1 MCLVVLRDTH
11 LSDMSLETLLQN
23 TLPKVEGS
31 IYLSEE
37 FSQDNLDFF
46 VFLSSASVASGT
58 PGQSAYVAANMFMV
72 GLAEQRRRL
81 GLAASVIN
89 IGPIAGVGFLAHQQE
104 NPFAAMKA
112 AMGFT
117 YLSERDF
124 HQMFAE
130 AVLAGRPQSMSP
142 AEITSGIRHVSSNEQ
157 SPPIW
162 TTNPIMGHFVLRAET
177 SSVDELSG
185 RRHRPLLK
193 TQLLNAQHRDE
204 VGRIIHEAFLEKVGT
219 WFQFDASTLNQ
230 SGLDAI
236 RLDEIGIDS
245 LIAIEISSWLMK
257 NLQFNLPVLKIL
269 SGISIGQ
276 IIRAAVEGISTGM
289 IPNVQQEM
297 VEPNDLEVR
306 GSDSDSTHRPGSLS
320 SNSAITSGSDEDA
333 LSRTDAPEPN
343 SDTNILRIEGWKPI
357 SLATTDLSS
366 VQSMFYVNSALLEN
380 KASQNFAGMA
390 RISGSV
396 SVSGL
401 KKAVQALGQR
411 HESLRTCFFLRD
423 GRLIQE
429 IMEHSTLRLDAREIS
444 DEREVEWETR
454 NIGEHDFDLQRG
466 ETLRIVL
473 LSVSPTR
480 HFLILGT
487 NHLVMDG
494 FSFQVILRELL
505 PRNASELETQEP
517 LQYREYVQ
525 AQERDL
531 ASGKLRN
538 ELRFWKA
545 QYPDLPPPLPILR
558 VSRASSR
565 PTLATLSHDKVEVR
579 IGAEVKSRIAAICR
593 ESRAT
598 PFHFYLACYRA
609 LLARYADAE
618 DVAIGIED
626 AGRRDVQSLGA
637 IGVFLNV
644 LPLRFRTMLS
654 ADFIDVLHE
663 TRVMIHAALAN
674 ARVPFPVF
682 LNE

>member
-1 MCLVVLRDTH
+1 
-11 LSDMSLETLLQN
+11 MSLETLLQN
-23 TLPKVEGS
+23 TRPKVEGS

-37 FSQDNLDFF
+37 FSHHVLDFF
-46 VFLSSASVASGT
+46 VFLSSASIASGT

-72 GLAEQRRRL
+72 GLAEQRRRR

-89 IGPIAGVGFLAHQQE
+89 IGPIAGVGFLAHQRE
-104 NPFAAMKA
+104 NPFSAMKA

-130 AVLAGRPQSMSP
+130 AVLAGRPQSVGP
-142 AEITSGIRHVSSNEQ
+142 AEITSGIRHVSPNEQ

-162 TTNPIMGHFVLRAET
+162 TTNPMMGHFVLRAEP
-177 SSVDELSG
+177 SSVDEVSG
-185 RRHRPLLK
+185 GRHRPLLK
-193 TQLLNAQHRDE
+193 TQLLNARNRDE

-219 WFQFDASTLNQ
+219 WFQLDASTLNQ
-230 SGLDAI
+230 SGLDTT

-269 SGISIGQ
+269 SGISISQ
-276 IIRAAVEGISTGM
+276 IIKAAVEGISTGI
-289 IPNVQQEM
+289 IPNVQPET
-297 VEPNDLEVR
+297 VKPTDLEVR
-306 GSDSDSTHRPGSLS
+306 GSDSDSIHSPGSLS

-333 LSRTDAPEPN
+333 LSSTGVPDPNLDTKISRTESWEP
-343 SDTNILRIEGWKPI
+343 TN
-357 SLATTDLSS
+357 LASMDLSS
-366 VQSMFYVNSALLEN
+366 VQSMFSVNSALFES
-380 KASQNFAGMA
+380 KASQNFAGLA
-390 RISGSV
+390 RISGPV
-396 SVSGL
+396 SVSDL
-401 KKAVQALGQR
+401 EKAVQDLGQR

-423 GRLIQE
+423 GRMVQG
-429 IMEHSTLRLDAREIS
+429 IMESSTLRLDAREIS
-444 DEREVEWETR
+444 DECEVAWETR
-454 NIGEHDFDLQRG
+454 KIGEHDFDLQRG
-466 ETLRIVL
+466 ETLRILL
-473 LSVSPTR
+473 LSVSPTH

-487 NHLVMDG
+487 NHLAMDG
-494 FSFQVILRELL
+494 FSSQVILRELL
-505 PRNASELETQEP
+505 PRNTSDALETQEP
-517 LQYREYVQ
+517 LQYREYLQ

-531 ASGKLRN
+531 ASGKLGN
-538 ELRFWKA
+538 ALRFWKA
-545 QYPDLPPPLPILR
+545 QYRDIPPPLPILR

-579 IGAEVKSRIAAICR
+579 IGAEAKSRIAAICR
-593 ESRAT
+593 GSRVT

-637 IGVFLNV
+637 VGVFLNV

-654 ADFIDVLHE
+654 ADFADVLRE
-663 TRVMIHAALAN
+663 TRVMMHAALEN
-674 ARVPFPVF
+674 AQVPFPVL
-682 LNE
+682 LNEYAL